1 MEIIPSID
9 LKSGRCVRL
18 YQGDYSRE
26 TVYSDDPVSVALR
39 WQREGGARLHLVDL
53 DGAAGGQPANL
64 GVIKQIVSG
73 LEIAV
78 QVGGGV
84 RDLAAAEE
92 LLENG
97 ADRVILG
104 TVAVQEPDLVR
115 RLCDRK
121 GADRVV
127 VAVDAR
133 DGVVAVKGWTEATL
147 VRAMELV
154 QRMEELGV
162 RRFLYTDISR
172 DGTLTQPNFEAIGE
186 MVEAT
191 SSAIL
196 ASGGVSSR
204 EHVVRLKAIGV
215 EGAILGSALYT
226 GRLSL
231 GEAAQA
237 GREDAAQPTP

>member
-26 TVYSDDPVSVALR
+26 TVYSDDPVAVAMR

-64 GVIKQIVSG
+64 EVIREIVSG
-73 LEIAV
+73 LEIPV

-84 RDLAAAEE
+84 RDLAAAQG
-92 LLENG
+92 LLEMG
-97 ADRVILG
+97 ADRVVLG
-104 TVAVQEPDLVR
+104 TVAVQDPDLVR
-115 RLCDRK
+115 RLCDQK

-133 DGVVAVKGWTEATL
+133 DGVVAVKGWTEATSL
-147 VRAMELV
+147 RALEHL

-172 DGTLTQPNFEAIGE
+172 DGTLTQPNFQAIEE

-191 SSAIL
+191 SSAVL
-196 ASGGVSSR
+196 ASGGVSTE
-204 EHVVRLKAIGV
+204 EHLGRLAAIGV
-215 EGAILGSALYT
+215 EGAILGTALYT
-226 GRLSL
+226 GALSL
-231 GEAAQA
+231 EAAMRAVAPA
-237 GREDAAQPTP
+237 GKRE